1 MASDKKP
8 FLTICVLESLMNFK
22 KSIAHAVSKVS
33 DIEASKIMALI
44 EIPPDKKLGDFSVP
58 CFALAKGTNP
68 VQKASELAE
77 KISKPKFVSVIK
89 TAGPYLNFFLDETVF
104 SKGCIESILRE
115 KGSYGKSEI
124 GKGKKVMVEYSAPN
138 TNKPLHVG
146 HLRNDCIGMSVSRI
160 FEFTGHKVTKANLVN
175 DRGIHICQTMLAYQ
189 KFAEGKTPQSEGV
202 KGDKFVGNLYVKFN
216 QAVKENPALQEE
228 AVESLQKWEAKDK
241 KTLVLW
247 KKMRSWVLGGF
258 NETYARLGSEF
269 DEFFFESDFYDK
281 AKPLIELG
289 LKKKVF
295 EKDKN
300 GAIIARLKKYGLS
313 DKTVLRADGTSIYI
327 SNDLALTKYKEEK
340 FRLDTNIWCVANEQN
355 LYFKQ
360 LFKIFELLGFK
371 WSKNCEHL
379 NYGLVFLPE
388 GKMKSREGKVIDAD
402 DLLLE
407 IKELALIEIKK
418 RYPKLSEKEAVER
431 AEAISLA
438 AIKFAMLRI
447 DHKKDFT
454 FVPEQ
459 SISFEGE
466 SGPYLQYTY
475 ARCKS
480 ILRKAGKS
488 KKPDFKLLTG
498 EKEKE
503 LLKLLVAF
511 PETINK
517 ALESRSPHL
526 ICHYLL
532 SLASEFNAF
541 YHETR
546 VIGSEAEP
554 ARLALVESV
563 SIVLKNGLNALNISV
578 LEEM

>member
-1 MASDKKP
+1 
-8 FLTICVLESLMNFK
+8 MNFK
-22 KSIAHAVSKVS
+22 KYIANAVSK
-33 DIEASKIMALI
+33 ASGENAGKILDLI
-44 EIPPDKKLGDFSVP
+44 EVPPEKKLGDFSVP

-68 VQKASELAE
+68 AEKAFELAE
-77 KISKPKFVSVIK
+77 KISKPNFVSEIK
-89 TAGPYLNFFLDETVF
+89 TAGPYINFFLDETVF
-104 SKGCIESILRE
+104 SKECIELILKE
-115 KGSYGKSEI
+115 KESHGASKI
-124 GKGKKVMVEYSAPN
+124 GKGKNAMVEYSAPN

-146 HLRNDCIGMSVSRI
+146 HLRNDCIGMSVSKL
-160 FEFTGHKVTKANLVN
+160 FEFTGHKVIKANLVN
-175 DRGIHICQTMLAYQ
+175 DRGIHICQTLVAYK
-189 KFAEGKTPQSEGV
+189 KFAGGKTPKSEGV
-202 KGDKFVGNLYVKFN
+202 KGDKFVGDLYVKFN

-228 AVESLQKWEAKDK
+228 AVELLQKWEAKDK
-241 KTLVLW
+241 ETLALW
-247 KKMRSWVLGGF
+247 KKMRSWVLDGF
-258 NETYARLGSEF
+258 NDTYARLGSEF

-281 AKPLIELG
+281 AKPVIELG

-295 EKDKN
+295 EKDEN
-300 GAIIARLKKYGLS
+300 GAIVARLKKYGLS
-313 DKTVLRADGTSIYI
+313 DKIVLRADGTSIYI
-327 SNDLALTKYKEEK
+327 SNDLALTKHKEEK
-340 FRLDTNIWCVANEQN
+340 FKLDYNLWCVANEQN

-402 DLLLE
+402 DLLDK
-407 IKELALIEIKK
+407 IKELALNEIKK
-418 RYPKLSEKEAVER
+418 RYTKLNEKEAIKR
-431 AEAISLA
+431 AETISLA

-454 FVPEQ
+454 FVPAQ

-480 ILRKAGKS
+480 ILRKAGTS
-488 KKPDFKLLTG
+488 KKPDFKQLSG

-511 PETINK
+511 PETITS
-517 ALESRSPHL
+517 ALQARSPHL

-546 VIGSEAEP
+546 VIGSSAEQ
-554 ARLALVESV
+554 ARLALVEAV
-563 SIVLKNGLNALNISV
+563 SIVLKNGLNLLNISV